1 MTSKTE
7 TTSIPEIDFD
17 SWTPEQ
23 EEAALKQ
30 IAQAAKC
37 KYAIGDNHFY
47 GRFPDGTIINL
58 PLSISL
64 EDVNEISEGDVA
76 SVDQFTR
83 LIEKNRRK
91 GRRREIPRTANPLD
105 DRHGQQILRN
115 LPKTQPARAGK
126 IIALARLH
134 HEHRQPFAATLRE
147 RYGISANQIGKTITY
162 GEAWDLVY
170 QLLDDPSN
178 PLCAEIAQWSYPAR
192 LIDLLQLA
200 ATIGDGKAAE
210 KIMPW
215 TMARR
220 QKQIDAAKATPEEID
235 KALAELDEE
244 IIITNVETT

>member
-1 MTSKTE
+1 MNWIFRK
-7 TTSIPEIDFD
+7 
-17 SWTPEQ
+17 
-23 EEAALKQ
+23 AMQ
-30 IAQAAKC
+30 I
-37 KYAIGDNHFY
+37 YAHG
-47 GRFPDGTIINL
+47 
-58 PLSISL
+58 
-64 EDVNEISEGDVA
+64 
-76 SVDQFTR
+76 
-83 LIEKNRRK
+83 KNRRK

-115 LPKTQPARAGK
+115 LPKTQPARTGK

>member
-1 MTSKTE
+1 MQVRHRRQPLLRPFPRRHHHQPATE
-7 TTSIPEIDFD
+7 HQPRRRQRNQRRRRRQRR
-17 SWTPEQ
+17 PV
-23 EEAALKQ
+23 
-30 IAQAAKC
+30 
-37 KYAIGDNHFY
+37 HPPH
-47 GRFPDGTIINL
+47 R
-58 PLSISL
+58 
-64 EDVNEISEGDVA
+64 
-76 SVDQFTR
+76 
-83 LIEKNRRK
+83 KNRRK